1 MAIQKVEEIGG
12 SVVCK
17 YYGKIA
23 LRYLLM
29 PHKFLDRQIPRNP
42 IPKGHLLAYYLN
54 PEKRGYLAVTE
65 EGRMRLAQS
74 GLSRAHL
81 NKEGKVVL
89 RPEEESESKEGQGKE
104 ELEERHTTDE
114 LS

>member
-1 MAIQKVEEIGG
+1 MGG

-23 LRYLLM
+23 LRYLLE
-29 PHKFLDRQIPRNP
+29 PHKFFDRQIPRNP

-54 PEKRGYLAVTE
+54 PDKKGYLAVTE
-65 EGRMRLAQS
+65 EGRKRLAQS

-81 NKEGKVVL
+81 NREGKVVL
-89 RPEEESESKEGQGKE
+89 RPREEESQSKDGRGKEGSEGERHITE
-104 ELEERHTTDE
+104 EL
-114 LS
+114 S